1 VTPAFTRT
9 LRFRLPM
16 LRGPDV
22 LAAQRRLRDRG
33 RVEVGA
39 PDGLFGPA
47 TEQAVRAFQAA
58 GGLAVDGIVG
68 AMTWSALFAEPPAPV
83 GTPSEPLAA
92 LAALCRPHRRFA
104 GSVLWQLTERGLA
117 IDGAA
122 PRGTPGEPL
131 TVRRIRD
138 THGGSIRRW
147 AEAFAVPAE
156 LIIATIAT
164 ESGGDPLGVREEP
177 GFTSDRATPHRVSVG
192 LMQTLIGTAR
202 ETLRLPEIDR
212 AWLLVPDNSIR
223 AGTAYIARQR
233 RQTLLDPPVVAC
245 AYNAGGVYENRG
257 RENRWRMRQYPLGTG
272 RHADRFVLWF
282 NDALRMYA
290 ADGGA
295 SGTSFLPALH
305 APAERGNS

>member
-1 VTPAFTRT
+1 VSGRFTRS

-16 LRGPDV
+16 MRGADV
-22 LAAQRRLRDRG
+22 LAAQRRLRERG
-33 RVEVGA
+33 FTEVGT

-47 TEQAVRAFQAA
+47 TERAVRAFQKAS
-58 GGLAVDGIVG
+58 GLAVDGILG
-68 AMTWSALFAEPPAPV
+68 PLTWEALFARPAEDPPLDP
-83 GTPSEPLAA
+83 PLA
-92 LAALCRPHRRFA
+92 LDALCRPHRRFP
-104 GSVLWQLTERGLA
+104 GSVLWQLSGRGIA
-117 IDGAA
+117 IDRA
-122 PRGTPGEPL
+122 PPLGTPGEPR

-138 THGGSIRRW
+138 AHHPSIRRW

-164 ESGGDPLGVREEP
+164 ESSGDPLAAREEP
-177 GFTSDRATPHRVSVG
+177 GFTSDRATPQRVSVG
-192 LMQTLIGTAR
+192 LMQTLISTAR
-202 ETLRLPEIDR
+202 GTLGMAEIDR

-257 RENRWRMRQYPLGTG
+257 PANRWRMRQYPLGTG
-272 RHADRFVLWF
+272 HHADRFVLWF

-290 ADGGA
+290 ADGEA
-295 SGTSFLPALH
+295 PAMSILAALH
-305 APAERGNS
+305 RQT